1 MSVREF
7 LDTNVLVYAEDA
19 RDAGKQA
26 LARDLIGRLMRER
39 RGVVSLQVLQEFF
52 AVATRKLGMEA
63 EAARR
68 RLLLY
73 SRFEVID
80 LSLVDLFAAID
91 LHLLHGLSFWDG
103 LVVRAALN
111 GNCRKLHSEDMQ
123 GGRVIEHLTIDNPFD
138 STV

>member
-7 LDTNVLVYAEDA
+7 VDTNVLVYAEDA
-19 RDAGKQA
+19 RDEGKQA
-26 LARDLIGRLMRER
+26 RARDLIARLMRER
-39 RGVVSLQVLQEFF
+39 RGVVSLQVLQELF
-52 AVATRKLGMEA
+52 AVATRKLDMDA
-63 EAARR
+63 ESARR

-103 LVVRAALN
+103 LAVRAALN

-123 GGRVIEHLTIDNPFD
+123 SGRVIEHLTIENPFAA
-138 STV
+138 TV

>member
-7 LDTNVLVYAEDA
+7 VDTNVLVYAEDA
-19 RDAGKQA
+19 RDEGKQA
-26 LARDLIGRLMRER
+26 RARDLIARLMRER

-52 AVATRKLGMEA
+52 AVATRKLDMDA
-63 EAARR
+63 ESARR

-103 LVVRAALN
+103 FVVRAALN

-123 GGRVIEHLTIDNPFD
+123 SGRVIEHLTIENPFAA
-138 STV
+138 TV

>member
-7 LDTNVLVYAEDA
+7 LDTNVLVYAEDG

-52 AVATRKLGMEA
+52 AVATRKLGMDA

-111 GNCRKLHSEDMQ
+111 GNCRKLHSEDMHS
-123 GGRVIEHLTIDNPFD
+123 GRVIEHLTVENPFTA
-138 STV
+138 TV